1 MPISRVQNSFQ
12 LYEEAQ
18 TQRVEGNPLE
28 GKSINNA
35 ALSGSEDKMN
45 GYPVGHAQNRG
56 SQFHDINGIPSIASA
71 TAKVIDSSLASKAD
85 WMRYQA
91 NSSKHPV
98 DVVDKFGKAAN
109 SMQKTYQN
117 YSSDEKLTVGTVLA
131 GGIAGAAA
139 LTGIACFIGDILKR
153 LTR

>member
-1 MPISRVQNSFQ
+1 MVRIGNCLQTFEHGQPNHLALEDVNRCVRGGNSLDQVQHTSSR
-12 LYEEAQ
+12 
-18 TQRVEGNPLE
+18 
-28 GKSINNA
+28 
-35 ALSGSEDKMN
+35 
-45 GYPVGHAQNRG
+45 
-56 SQFHDINGIPSIASA
+56 FHGIDGIPPEACENA
-71 TAKVIDSSLASKAD
+71 QLIDTSLASKAD
-85 WMRYQA
+85 WMRHQA

-109 SMQKTYQN
+109 SLQKTYQN